1 MYKLFEKIPE
11 ASLEYVKS
19 LILSEN
25 ITIKLKKSRKTKHG
39 DFSVKKNG
47 LCMITIND
55 DLNQY
60 RFLITLIHEIS
71 HYKAY
76 EKYGPYIKPHGVEWK
91 NIFKNLLLPIINS
104 EVFPNDIL
112 RTLAIYAKNPKAS
125 SDTDLNLSL
134 ALNKYNM
141 NQYDYVFGLSNG
153 SVFKASNDRVYVMI
167 KKLRKR
173 YECMDVL
180 TKKLYLFSP
189 NVKIKEI
196 INEC

>member
-1 MYKLFEKIPE
+1 MYKLFKKIPE

-19 LILSEN
+19 LILYEN

-39 DFSVKKNG
+39 DFSVKING

-76 EKYGPYIKPHGVEWK
+76 KNYGPYIKPHGVEWK
-91 NIFKNLLLPIINS
+91 NIFKNLLLPIINP
-104 EVFPNDIL
+104 EIIPNDIL
-112 RTLAIYAKNPKAS
+112 RPLAIYAKNPKAS

-134 ALNKYNM
+134 ALNRYNI

>member
-1 MYKLFEKIPE
+1 MYKVFEKIPE
-11 ASLEYVKS
+11 ASSEYVKS
-19 LILSEN
+19 LIFSEN
-25 ITIKLKKSRKTKHG
+25 LTIKLKKSRKTKHG

-47 LCMITIND
+47 LCIITIND

-71 HYKAY
+71 HYIAY
-76 EKYGPYIKPHGVEWK
+76 MNHGPYIKPHGVEWK
-91 NIFKNLLLPIINS
+91 NIFKNLLLPIIKP
-104 EVFPNDIL
+104 EIIPNDVL
-112 RTLAIYAKNPKAS
+112 KPLAIYAKNPKAS

-134 ALNKYNM
+134 ALNRYNI
-141 NQYDYVFGLSNG
+141 NQCDYVFNLSKG
-153 SVFKASNDRVYVMI
+153 SVFKASNERVYVMI

-173 YECMDVL
+173 YECMDII

-196 INEC
+196 ISE

>member
-60 RFLITLIHEIS
+60 RFLVTLIHEIS

-91 NIFKNLLLPIINS
+91 NIFKNLLLPIINP
-104 EVFPNDIL
+104 EIIPNDVL
-112 RTLAIYAKNPKAS
+112 RPLAIYAKNPKAS

-134 ALNKYNM
+134 ALNRYNI
-141 NQYDYVFGLSNG
+141 NQYGYVFGLSNG

-173 YECMDVL
+173 YECMVVF

>member
-47 LCMITIND
+47 LCKITIND

-76 EKYGPYIKPHGVEWK
+76 KKYGPYIKPHGVEWK
-91 NIFKNLLLPIINS
+91 NIFKNLLLPIINP
-104 EVFPNDIL
+104 EIIPNDIL
-112 RTLAIYAKNPKAS
+112 RPLAIYAKNPKAS

-134 ALNKYNM
+134 ALNRYNI

-173 YECMDVL
+173 YECMDIL

-196 INEC
+196 INEY

>member
-1 MYKLFEKIPE
+1 MYKVFEKIPE
-11 ASLEYVKS
+11 ASSEYVKS
-19 LILSEN
+19 LIFSEN
-25 ITIKLKKSRKTKHG
+25 LTIKLKKSRKTKHG
-39 DFSVKKNG
+39 DFSIKKNG

-71 HYKAY
+71 HYIAY
-76 EKYGPYIKPHGVEWK
+76 KNYGTYIKPHGVEWK
-91 NIFKNLLLPIINS
+91 NIFKNLLLPIINP
-104 EVFPNDIL
+104 EIIPNDLL
-112 RTLAIYAKNPKAS
+112 RPLAIYAKNPKAS

-134 ALNKYNM
+134 ALNRYNM
-141 NQYDYVFGLSNG
+141 NQFDYVFNLSNG
-153 SVFKASNDRVYVMI
+153 SVFKASNERVYVMI

-173 YECMDVL
+173 YECMDII

-196 INEC
+196 ISE

>member
-1 MYKLFEKIPE
+1 MYKLFEKIPD
-11 ASLEYVKS
+11 ASTEYVKS
-19 LILSEN
+19 LIISEN

-47 LCMITIND
+47 LCIITIND

-71 HYKAY
+71 HYIAY
-76 EKYGPYIKPHGVEWK
+76 KNYGPHIKPHGVEWK
-91 NIFKNLLLPIINS
+91 NTFKNLLLPIINP
-104 EVFPNDIL
+104 EIIPNDIL
-112 RTLAIYAKNPKAS
+112 RPLAIYAKNPKAS
-125 SDTDLNLSL
+125 SDTDLNLGL
-134 ALNKYNM
+134 ALNRYNI
-141 NQYDYVFGLSNG
+141 NQCDYVFSLSNG

-173 YECMDVL
+173 YECMDIL

-196 INEC
+196 IIE

>member
-47 LCMITIND
+47 LCKITIND

-76 EKYGPYIKPHGVEWK
+76 KKYGPYVKPHGVEWK
-91 NIFKNLLLPIINS
+91 NIFKNLLLPIINP
-104 EVFPNDIL
+104 EIIPNDIL
-112 RTLAIYAKNPKAS
+112 RPLAISFNIQSAQTCSRTPS
-125 SDTDLNLSL
+125 LS
-134 ALNKYNM
+134 ARK
-141 NQYDYVFGLSNG
+141 SWR
-153 SVFKASNDRVYVMI
+153 SVCHQKF
-167 KKLRKR
+167 
-173 YECMDVL
+173 
-180 TKKLYLFSP
+180 
-189 NVKIKEI
+189 
-196 INEC
+196 

>member
-47 LCMITIND
+47 LCKITIND

-71 HYKAY
+71 HSVSYT
-76 EKYGPYIKPHGVEWK
+76 H
-91 NIFKNLLLPIINS
+91 
-104 EVFPNDIL
+104 L
-112 RTLAIYAKNPKAS
+112 RAHET
-125 SDTDLNLSL
+125 
-134 ALNKYNM
+134 
-141 NQYDYVFGLSNG
+141 
-153 SVFKASNDRVYVMI
+153 
-167 KKLRKR
+167 
-173 YECMDVL
+173 
-180 TKKLYLFSP
+180 
-189 NVKIKEI
+189 
-196 INEC
+196 

>member
-11 ASLEYVKS
+11 ASLGYVKS

-47 LCMITIND
+47 LCKITIND

-76 EKYGPYIKPHGVEWK
+76 KKYGPYIKPHGVEWK

-112 RTLAIYAKNPKAS
+112 RALAIYAKNPKAS

-134 ALNKYNM
+134 ALNRYNI
-141 NQYDYVFGLSNG
+141 NQNNYVLSLSNG

>member
-1 MYKLFEKIPE
+1 MYKLFEKIPD
-11 ASLEYVKS
+11 ASTEYVKS
-19 LILSEN
+19 LIISEN

-47 LCMITIND
+47 LCIITIND

-71 HYKAY
+71 HYIAY
-76 EKYGPYIKPHGVEWK
+76 KNYGPHIKPHGVEWK
-91 NIFKNLLLPIINS
+91 NTFKNLLLPIINP
-104 EVFPNDIL
+104 EIIPNDIL
-112 RTLAIYAKNPKAS
+112 RPLAIYAKNPKAS
-125 SDTDLNLSL
+125 SDTDLNLGL
-134 ALNKYNM
+134 ALNRYNI
-141 NQYDYVFGLSNG
+141 NQCDYVFSLSNG

-173 YECMDVL
+173 YECMDIL

>member
-1 MYKLFEKIPE
+1 MYKVFEKIPE
-11 ASLEYVKS
+11 ASSEYVKS
-19 LILSEN
+19 LIFSEN
-25 ITIKLKKSRKTKHG
+25 LTIKLKKSRKTKHG

-71 HYKAY
+71 HYIAY
-76 EKYGPYIKPHGVEWK
+76 KNYGPHIKPHGVEWK
-91 NIFKNLLLPIINS
+91 NTFKNLLLPIINP
-104 EVFPNDIL
+104 EIIPNDIL
-112 RTLAIYAKNPKAS
+112 RPLAIYAKNPKAS
-125 SDTDLNLSL
+125 SDTDLNLGL
-134 ALNKYNM
+134 ALNRYNI
-141 NQYDYVFGLSNG
+141 NQCDYVFSLSNG

-167 KKLRKR
+167 NKLRKR
-173 YECMDVL
+173 YECMDIL